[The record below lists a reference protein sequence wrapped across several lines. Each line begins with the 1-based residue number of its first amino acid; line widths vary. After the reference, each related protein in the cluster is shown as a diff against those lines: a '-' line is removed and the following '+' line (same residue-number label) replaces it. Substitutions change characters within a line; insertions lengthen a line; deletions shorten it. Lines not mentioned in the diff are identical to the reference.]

1 MILQESQI
9 SDIVLNNPN
18 KSYVLAGRKYNAAM
32 RMHMYGENLQNFI
45 EKIPVYEDEA
55 LTKLRAAYAKSNK
68 DIFSR
73 LSRPIDKVFGA
84 KGGSRYY
91 NLSESQDQKAATL
104 ATNVRDGFSAKKW
117 VENFW
122 KPHLLDDPFGII
134 FMEIGDGTTYALGQ
148 AYPTYRSI
156 TYIYDCLRKGNRFEY
171 LVFEL
176 DKSDRNAMI
185 EKARAMGATLTIE
198 EKAVYYRVID
208 DANDY
213 IVKRMD
219 QKVDILKS
227 ETIPNYFGK
236 VPAMLNSDF
245 VSGKDG
251 NPISLFDDAL
261 ELGEHL
267 FRKGS
272 IREVHELKHGFP
284 KYWEYSDNCSEC
296 SGTGYK
302 GSEECPTCKGTG
314 KSLMTKVSDAKLL
327 NYPEDKDS
335 PIVAP
340 NVAGYVEPSD
350 KYNTIVT
357 QRLAEYEQMMSYTI
371 WGASNNQETNGPTGQ
386 QPNDA
391 PKTATEVITD
401 IQPKIDRLYPL
412 SEMAESRDK
421 FIMDMIIMQN
431 MRVNS
436 YLGSSINYGRRYL
449 IESGDALWEKYS
461 NARKNGA
468 SISVLDD
475 LLSEYIEAKYSGDAI
490 TLNMQQK
497 LMIVEPFVHNTVS
510 EVKALG
516 VPYDDFL
523 KKLYFLEWKG
533 TLTKADLV
541 LKPVENLKTMLDAYI
556 TAKNIKEPKPANPIL
571 N

>member
-1 MILQESQI
+1 MILQETQI
-9 SDIVLNNPN
+9 RDIILKNPN

-32 RMHMYGENLQNFI
+32 RMHMYGDNLESYI
-45 EKIPVYEDEA
+45 EKIPGYEDES

-68 DIFSR
+68 DIFAR
-73 LSRPIDKVFGA
+73 LARPIDKVFSA

-91 NLSESQDQKAATL
+91 NLSDSLDQRAASL
-104 ATNVRDGFSAKKW
+104 ATNVRDGFSSKKW
-117 VENFW
+117 IEAFW
-122 KPHLLDDPFGII
+122 KPHMLDDPFGII
-134 FMEIGDGTTYALGQ
+134 FIEIGDGTNYALGQ

-156 TYIYDCLRKGNRFEY
+156 CYIYDCLRKGNQFEY
-171 LVFEL
+171 MVFEL
-176 DKSDRNAMI
+176 DKADRNDMVS
-185 EKARAMGATLTIE
+185 KAKAMGAVIDIE
-198 EKAVYYRVID
+198 EKAVFYRVID

-213 IVKRMD
+213 IVNRLD
-219 QKVDILKS
+219 EEVSILKS

-245 VSGKDG
+245 VSGRDG

-261 ELGEHL
+261 ELGDHL

-284 KYWEYSDNCSEC
+284 KYWEYSDDCIEC
-296 SGTGYK
+296 KGTGYM
-302 GSEECPTCKGTG
+302 GADECKTCKGTG

-327 NYPEDKDS
+327 SYPQDKDT

-350 KYNTIVT
+350 TYNTIVT
-357 QRLAEYEQMMSYTI
+357 TRLAEYEQMMSFTI
-371 WGASNNQETNGPTGQ
+371 WGAQNNQDTNGPTGQ
-386 QPNDA
+386 QPAGA

-431 MRVNS
+431 LKVIS
-436 YLGSSINYGRRYL
+436 YQGSSINYGRRYL

-461 NARKNGA
+461 TARKDGA

-475 LLSEYIEAKYSGDAI
+475 LLNEYVEAKYSGDAI
-490 TLNMQQK
+490 TLNIQQK
-497 LMIVEPFVHNTVS
+497 LIRVEPFVHNTIG
-510 EVKALG
+510 EIKGFG
-516 VPYDDFL
+516 VPFPDYL
-523 KKLYFLEWKG
+523 QKLYFQEWKG
-533 TLTKADLV
+533 TLTKADLIV
-541 LKPVENLKTMLDAYI
+541 KSSDDLKKMLADYV
-556 TAKNIKEPKPANPIL
+556 TAKAIQEPKPTNPIF